1 MAHAKLNREP
11 PIVTSEQIEFF
22 LTVFSGALSAGL
34 FLLVA
39 IWAIIAAKERKVE
52 ELEKTVERGGR
63 DSRDD
68 IDRLRRDFFELLKEG
83 RTEQRESL
91 KSFEGSLLARVT
103 DFSIMQKNQMEA
115 STGQI
120 KALSTAI
127 GTELSRM
134 RVTVDEKL
142 TDTLGKRIGES
153 FAQVAG
159 QLEKVHQGLGE
170 MQTLATGVGDL
181 KKALTNI
188 KTRGVWGEVQLGA
201 LLGET
206 LAASQY
212 GANVAVKPGSA
223 ERVEFAVKLPGGAI
237 EGDTPVWLPIDA
249 KFPLESYQ
257 RLLAAQENGDRDG
270 VEKAGKEMETQIKT
284 EGKKIRTKYIA
295 PPHTTDF
302 AVMFLPSEGLYAEVL
317 RRPGLF
323 EFLQKEYRVTI
334 AGPTTLAALL
344 NSLHMGFR
352 TLAIQERASEVWEL
366 LNNVKTE
373 FEKFGAILDK
383 TRKKLQ
389 EAAGAIDQMEVRS
402 RAIERKLKVVDELPE
417 IKSEPSEQAGE

>member
-1 MAHAKLNREP
+1 MA
-11 PIVTSEQIEFF
+11 V
-22 LTVFSGALSAGL
+22 
-34 FLLVA
+34 
-39 IWAIIAAKERKVE
+39 WAIIVVKERRVE
-52 ELEKTVERGGR
+52 ELEKAVERGGR
-63 DSRDD
+63 DARDD
-68 IDRLRRDFFELLKEG
+68 IDRLRLDFFELLKDG

-91 KSFEGSLLARVT
+91 RSFEGSLLARVT
-103 DFSIMQKNQMEA
+103 DFSTMQKNQMEA

-159 QLEKVHQGLGE
+159 QLEKVHKGLGE

-201 LLGET
+201 LLEET
-206 LAASQY
+206 LATSQY
-212 GANVAVKPGSA
+212 GKNVAVKPGSA
-223 ERVEFAVKLPGGAI
+223 ERVEFAVKLPGGSI

-249 KFPLESYQ
+249 KFPLENYQ
-257 RLLAAQENGDRDG
+257 RLLAAQESGDGVG
-270 VEKAGKEMETQIKT
+270 VEKAGRDLATQIKT
-284 EGKKIRTKYIA
+284 EGKKIRTKYVA

-317 RRPGLF
+317 RQSGLF
-323 EFLQKEYRVTI
+323 EFLQKEYRVII
-334 AGPTTLAALL
+334 AGPTTLTALL

-389 EAAGAIDQMEVRS
+389 EATGAIDQMEVRS

-417 IKSEPSEQAGE
+417 TNGEQNE